1 MYAIKKIY
9 FNLLKKFQGVTVE
22 TAYRLDDDTWHTVL
36 VEKNRK
42 EAMVV
47 VDGARK
53 GQVNEPRGPVRP
65 MILDGG
71 LFVGATRDAADGF
84 VGCMRALMLNGV
96 IGKFE
101 AQKVYI
107 LGLVLLISWLFF

>member
-1 MYAIKKIY
+1 
-9 FNLLKKFQGVTVE
+9 
-22 TAYRLDDDTWHTVL
+22 
-36 VEKNRK
+36 
-42 EAMVV
+42 MVV

-101 AQKVYI
+101 AQNVYI
-107 LGLVLLISWLFF
+107 GLVLLISWLFFLMFLTIL